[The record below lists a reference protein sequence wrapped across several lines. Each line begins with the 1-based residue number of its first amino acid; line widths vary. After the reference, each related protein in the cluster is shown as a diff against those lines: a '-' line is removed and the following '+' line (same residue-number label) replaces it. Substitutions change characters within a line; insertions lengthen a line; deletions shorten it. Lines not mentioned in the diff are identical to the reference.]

1 VSAQQKDPPK
11 RLLDYL
17 RLAGDHLR
25 AKGVQNDRL
34 DAELL
39 LAEAL
44 GMSRVELYTSHERPL
59 STDEV
64 DRFRELLRRRA
75 AREPVAYILG
85 KREFWSLELAVDRRV
100 LIPRPETETLVE
112 TAVRAC
118 TGRLA
123 ASTSPTR
130 YETEVVTTDA
140 AAVESDAAA
149 VESGADASLRAGPA
163 AKAVKAKAERG
174 VPLLAERVLD
184 IGTGSGAVAV
194 ALAVELPGLN
204 LVATDESAA
213 TLEVA
218 PRNAQRHGVAER
230 IDFRCGDLF
239 TALESDEVFDVIV
252 SNPPYVKDDEIS
264 LMEPEVKDWEPRGAL
279 FSGADG
285 MRETARIIDGAPRHL
300 KPEGWLLLEVGTQA
314 EDVRARL
321 ARGGWRD
328 VRSFPDLAGRDR
340 VVAARRPLDSATTN
354 GDEGG

>member
-1 VSAQQKDPPK
+1 VSTQRNEPPR

-17 RLAGDHLR
+17 KLAGDHLR
-25 AKGVQNDRL
+25 AKGVDSDRL

-44 GMSRVELYTSHERPL
+44 DMSRVELYTNHERPL
-59 STDEV
+59 STAEV

-118 TGRLA
+118 IGKLVP
-123 ASTSPTR
+123 SNGPTR
-130 YETEVVTTDA
+130 YEADADIAEDAVAESGVADA
-140 AAVESDAAA
+140 APTSP
-149 VESGADASLRAGPA
+149 R
-163 AKAVKAKAERG
+163 VKAKPALAA
-174 VPLLAERVLD
+174 PLLAERVLD
-184 IGTGSGAVAV
+184 IGTGSGAIAV
-194 ALAVELPGLN
+194 ALAVELPGLAI
-204 LVATDESAA
+204 VATDESAA

-218 PRNAQRHGVAER
+218 PRNAAKHGVAER

-239 TALESDEVFDVIV
+239 DALESDEVFDVIV
-252 SNPPYVKDDEIS
+252 SNPPYVKDHEIEE
-264 LMEPEVKDWEPRGAL
+264 MEPEVKDWEPRGAL

-285 MRETARIIDGAPRHL
+285 MRESARIIDGAARHL
-300 KPEGWLLLEVGTQA
+300 TTDGWLILEVGTQA
-314 EDVRARL
+314 DDVRTRL

-340 VVAARRPLDSATTN
+340 VVVARRPLDSVLGPQRTDRTA
-354 GDEGG
+354 GAG

>member
-1 VSAQQKDPPK
+1 MSTQKNDPPK

-25 AKGVQNDRL
+25 AKGVENDRL

-44 GMSRVELYTSHERPL
+44 GMSRVELYTNHERPL
-59 STDEV
+59 TTGEV

-123 ASTSPTR
+123 AAVGPTR
-130 YETEVVTTDA
+130 YE
-140 AAVESDAAA
+140 
-149 VESGADASLRAGPA
+149 ADAETSGHLVAAPPVDEPQPAEPRAQA
-163 AKAVKAKAERG
+163 RSTRAVS
-174 VPLLAERVLD
+174 LLAERVLD
-184 IGTGSGAVAV
+184 IGTGSGAIAV
-194 ALAVELPGLN
+194 ALAVELPGLAI
-204 LVATDESAA
+204 VATDESAA

-218 PRNAQRHGVAER
+218 PRNAARHGVAER

-239 TALESDEVFDVIV
+239 AALAGDEIFDVIV
-252 SNPPYVKDDEIS
+252 SNPPYVKDHEIS
-264 LMEPEVKDWEPRGAL
+264 AMEPEVRDWEPRGAL
-279 FSGADG
+279 CSGPDG
-285 MRETARIIDGAPRHL
+285 MRETSRIIDGAARHL
-300 KPEGWLLLEVGTQA
+300 KRDGWLLLEVGTQA
-314 EDVRARL
+314 DDVRTRL
-321 ARGGWRD
+321 LGSGWRD
-328 VRSFPDLAGRDR
+328 VRSFSDLAGHDR
-340 VVAARRPLDSATTN
+340 VIVARRPLDASLAN
-354 GDEGG
+354 GGASR

>member
-1 VSAQQKDPPK
+1 MSTQRNEPPK

-17 RLAGDHLR
+17 KLAGDHLR
-25 AKGVQNDRL
+25 AKGVENDRL

-44 GMSRVELYTSHERPL
+44 GMSRVELYTNHERPL
-59 STDEV
+59 STAEV
-64 DRFRELLRRRA
+64 DRFRDLLRRRA

-85 KREFWSLELAVDRRV
+85 RREFWSLELTVDRRV

-123 ASTSPTR
+123 EKAGPTR
-130 YETEVVTTDA
+130 YESEPEAGDEVAEQLA
-140 AAVESDAAA
+140 AEPLPVAPTAKPKLARAVP
-149 VESGADASLRAGPA
+149 LRA
-163 AKAVKAKAERG
+163 ER
-174 VPLLAERVLD
+174 LLD
-184 IGTGSGAVAV
+184 IGTGSGAIAV
-194 ALAVELPGLN
+194 ALAVELPGLSI
-204 LVATDESAA
+204 VATDESAA

-218 PRNAQRHGVAER
+218 PRNAVRHGVAER

-239 TALESDEVFDVIV
+239 SALERDELFDVIV
-252 SNPPYVKDDEIS
+252 SNPPYVKDHEIS
-264 LMEPEVKDWEPRGAL
+264 AMEPEVKDWEPRGAL

-285 MRETARIIDGAPRHL
+285 MRESARIIDGAARHL
-300 KPEGWLLLEVGTQA
+300 TPEGWLILEVGTQVD
-314 EDVRARL
+314 EVRARL

-340 VVAARRPLDSATTN
+340 VVVARRPADSAPDNSRTAA
-354 GDEGG
+354 GAAR

>member
-1 VSAQQKDPPK
+1 VSTGRNEPPK

-25 AKGVQNDRL
+25 AKGVENDRL

-44 GMSRVELYTSHERPL
+44 GMSRVELYTNHERPL
-59 STDEV
+59 STEEV

-118 TGRLA
+118 TGRLMT
-123 ASTSPTR
+123 STSPTR
-130 YETEVVTTDA
+130 YEVDRATIDNTDA
-140 AAVESDAAA
+140 KAGSGEPAAA
-149 VESGADASLRAGPA
+149 EPSVAA
-163 AKAVKAKAERG
+163 AKAQPARDMA
-174 VPLLAERVLD
+174 LLAERVLD

-194 ALAVELPGLN
+194 ALAVELPGLSI
-204 LVATDESAA
+204 VATDESAA

-218 PRNAQRHGVAER
+218 PRNAARHGVTER

-239 TALESDEVFDVIV
+239 DALDNDELFDVIV
-252 SNPPYVKDDEIS
+252 SNPPYVKDHEIS
-264 LMEPEVKDWEPRGAL
+264 LMDPEVKDWEPRGAL

-300 KPEGWLLLEVGTQA
+300 KPDGWLLLEVGTQA
-314 EDVRARL
+314 DDVRARL
-321 ARGGWRD
+321 AGGGWRD
-328 VRSFPDLAGRDR
+328 VRSVSDLAGRDR
-340 VVAARRPLDSATTN
+340 VVAARRPLDSAI
-354 GDEGG
+354 DDGGASR

>member
-1 VSAQQKDPPK
+1 VSTQRNEPPK

-25 AKGVQNDRL
+25 VKGVENERL

-39 LAEAL
+39 LADAL
-44 GMSRVELYTSHERPL
+44 GMSRVELYTNHERPL
-59 STDEV
+59 SIAEV

-118 TGRLA
+118 TGGLA
-123 ASTSPTR
+123 PNTGPTR
-130 YETEVVTTDA
+130 YELDA
-140 AAVESDAAA
+140 ATTTGAIAELPADGPLPAES
-149 VESGADASLRAGPA
+149 RP
-163 AKAVKAKAERG
+163 KAKPARN

-184 IGTGSGAVAV
+184 LGTGSGAIAV
-194 ALAVELPGLN
+194 ALAVELPGLSI
-204 LVATDESAA
+204 VATDESAA

-218 PRNAQRHGVAER
+218 PRNAARHGVAER

-239 TALESDEVFDVIV
+239 DALESEELFDVIV
-252 SNPPYVKDDEIS
+252 SNPPYVKDHEIS
-264 LMEPEVKDWEPRGAL
+264 AMAPEVRDWEPRGAL

-285 MRETARIIDGAPRHL
+285 MRETARIIDGAARHL
-300 KPEGWLLLEVGTQA
+300 KTDGWLILEVGTQA
-314 EDVRARL
+314 DDVRARL
-321 ARGGWRD
+321 ARDGWRN
-328 VRSFPDLAGRDR
+328 VRSFPDLAGHDR
-340 VVAARRPLDSATTN
+340 VVAARRPIDLAMND
-354 GDEGG
+354 GGASG